1 MSELTCPKCGNTD
14 GSKLM
19 GIEVRGVYDGVLYWR
34 CLACGQEWNRWPEDS
49 YLHARAEKYLSN
61 PE

>member
-19 GIEVRGVYDGVLYWR
+19 GIEVPGVYDGVLYWR
-34 CLACGQEWNRWPEDS
+34 CLACGQQWNRWPVGTH
-49 YLHARAEKYLSN
+49 LWAQAEIHLQ
-61 PE
+61 